1 MVDSRGLDRIRTA
14 SVVVTI
20 ISVGVVAASFISTPN
35 NVVAD
40 GGTAATT
47 SEVVTEPVEYPV
59 DIPGCDDVQEP
70 PTESESMLFSS
81 SIGGGES
88 TYDNPAFPW
97 MTSGRAAVMSEA
109 VRAAL
114 PSDVDIVLAAPS
126 QSLSFGPVED
136 IDVPGFDPVS
146 NATAELMRDGSAAF
160 VSLGVGPS
168 DKGAPPCVAGSLDS
182 RDTDSDGTV
191 VDINDTWYE
200 IAGTRTY
207 SRSATA
213 YRQDGTRVSVHLSA
227 PSSPTL
233 PLEQDEIAAIA
244 ALPELGVSTP
254 LPSEPPVLRRD
265 CSVYSSDEGTV
276 RDINP
281 EALDAAN
288 AAFTASWASLRGAPA
303 LDRPVGSLIPAGFG
317 SGICTDV
324 AVLGSS
330 IRLAVSVVGNQP
342 LPTAPDPYDPSFYGQ
357 LPETRTLPD
366 GSVIQYFDA
375 DVTNM
380 LTSEDGTGLLSRSVT
395 VTRPSGVQVSARS
408 SVEVGANGKAPLTL
422 PEPLPVGILDVVAAT
437 PIGQWP

>member
-1 MVDSRGLDRIRTA
+1 MVDSKRLDRIRTA

-20 ISVGVVAASFISTPN
+20 VSVGVVAASFISTPDN
-35 NVVAD
+35 NMAD

-47 SEVVTEPVEYPV
+47 SEVATEPVEYPAA
-59 DIPGCDDVQEP
+59 IPGCDEVQEP
-70 PTESESMLFSS
+70 PTESESMLLTG
-81 SIGGGES
+81 SIGGES
-88 TYDNPAFPW
+88 TYDNPAYPW
-97 MTSGRAAVMSEA
+97 MTSAKAAVMSEA
-109 VRAAL
+109 VRTAL
-114 PSDVDIVLAAPS
+114 PPDVAIVLAAPS

-146 NATAELMRDGSAAF
+146 NATAELTRDGSTAF

-191 VDINDTWYE
+191 IDINDTWYE
-200 IAGTRTY
+200 IAGARTY

-213 YRQDGTRVSVHLSA
+213 YRQDGTRVGVHLSA
-227 PSSPTL
+227 PSSSTL

-254 LPSEPPVLRRD
+254 PPSEPPVPRRD

-276 RDINP
+276 RDIRP

-288 AAFTASWASLRGAPA
+288 AAFAASWAALRGAPA
-303 LDRPVGSLIPAGFG
+303 LDRPVGSLVPAGFG

-408 SVEVGANGKAPLTL
+408 SVEVGAGGSAPLTL
-422 PEPLPVGILDVVAAT
+422 PEPLPVEILDVVAAT